1 MDLFS
6 SHCCSHYLGLNMINI
21 MILIQ
26 QSSCIKC
33 SMYMD
38 GEEHI
43 HFGTLQV
50 QTQHSDGN
58 HKFLKSNQRRWCQ
71 TVSDYPEAKRTSTET
86 NKETEPICTLLATWE
101 SDHPS
106 YGTHLLLIY
115 LNPRASCFNCS
126 KRSRDNQCRRSFVVS
141 CQYPIVLL
149 PPHSVRLVSGSRLL
163 DSSRVDYTAMTSKDY
178 LQFVQRIEKLCG
190 GGDGIN

>member
-43 HFGTLQV
+43 QFGTLQV

-86 NKETEPICTLLATWE
+86 NKETEPYAPPLPLGNRIILHMGHTCC
-101 SDHPS
+101 S
-106 YGTHLLLIY
+106 YIWTPEQVVSIAQRGAEIINVGDLLLCHVNILLCY
-115 LNPRASCFNCS
+115 YHHIQSGLY
-126 KRSRDNQCRRSFVVS
+126 RDPGF
-141 CQYPIVLL
+141 
-149 PPHSVRLVSGSRLL
+149 
-163 DSSRVDYTAMTSKDY
+163 
-178 LQFVQRIEKLCG
+178 
-190 GGDGIN
+190 